1 MAWKPIDEINDAKRK
16 SLMQRV
22 LKGEVPSYLDEHGKR
37 MVWMAGELPPFW
49 ALDLV
54 ARVRQEV
61 ADMRRSMNASGARLR
76 RRRRAA

>member
-1 MAWKPIDEINDAKRK
+1 MSWKPIDGINDSKRK
-16 SLMQRV
+16 ALMARI
-22 LKGEVPSYLDEHGKR
+22 LKGEVPSYVDEHGKR

-49 ALDLV
+49 ALELV

-76 RRRRAA
+76 NRRRAA